1 MPMRT
6 STLIPPI
13 QFGRVRSE
21 DMLTLP
27 EDGKRYWLV
36 DGHIVEMGLADRS
49 RNRSRTISNLVHRLG
64 NWVKSE
70 PRPRGSLHIG
80 EVGVILDPVT
90 DLTVG
95 IDVIY
100 LSPEETARNATDD
113 LSTIV
118 RAANG
123 ILTLTKRS
131 VAAVGHFDH
140 FRRRVLRCNR
150 PPRFSVS

>member
-1 MPMRT
+1 
-6 STLIPPI
+6 
-13 QFGRVRSE
+13 
-21 DMLTLP
+21 MLTLP

-64 NWVKSE
+64 NWVKSK

-113 LSTIV
+113 LS
-118 RAANG
+118 
-123 ILTLTKRS
+123 
-131 VAAVGHFDH
+131 
-140 FRRRVLRCNR
+140 
-150 PPRFSVS
+150 P